1 MPEQYVIN
9 GTITPPEGFEHA
21 GIKVQAFDRDLPSLE
36 RRRGP
41 GPQML
46 GKEATTDAE
55 GRFQINYTLDQFR
68 SGEGIA
74 LFRRVHR
81 QNADLSFYVIDRS
94 GQELRIQRIEALN
107 REFGP
112 GENIFNAPA
121 ELEVSLFV
129 DGPPQAGESEYEQLI
144 ALIAPVVEDLPLID
158 LSDED
163 IVFLINELGLEQ
175 QPDDQQHIEWLRR
188 SSLLAQDTQV
198 PVEAFYGWG
207 RKDKPMVIAE
217 LAAVPLVDL
226 PKVLEKLASL
236 PEEELQRA
244 LLAAIEENI
253 IPASFRERV
262 DAIVRQFVRRGQVL
276 HSVVSQLLDEDTKE
290 PLADYTVTSFDKDAG
305 DENRGLD
312 ITDNEG
318 KFLFDFYVPR
328 EISPDAT
335 TRRFSFQVV
344 TPQGETV
351 PQGEPT
357 VVDLNRL
364 EGQIVSVKIKLP
376 RPQVP
381 PLEEQLQQAQIQ
393 APPELMEWLRG
404 QEIHTFA
411 DIRRRGGRIDS
422 ADLPQVDPAIVR
434 QLEALADLDR
444 VSSAVQVSKV
454 LLDRGYDSVLAIADA
469 PYTEFINV
477 VTDEQTTL
485 TALEVA
491 RLHVM
496 ATVQTNLLNNI
507 LAALAADTA
516 NGFNLSVQTDDV
528 GGVHQ

>member
-1 MPEQYVIN
+1 MSQTFIVTGSIEFS
-9 GTITPPEGFEHA
+9 GDRDLLLEGRVDA
-21 GIKVQAFDRDLPSLE
+21 YDRDLPSLE
-36 RRRGP
+36 RRGDT
-41 GPQML
+41 PQFL
-46 GKEATTDAE
+46 GQSLLEE
-55 GRFQINYTLDQFR
+55 GRRFKIEFTDEQFR
-68 SGEGIA
+68 RGEGKTGLLRRASKISPD
-74 LFRRVHR
+74 LHFRVFDGARR
-81 QNADLSFYVIDRS
+81 
-94 GQELRIQRIEALN
+94 ELTIIRMVAQN
-107 REFGP
+107 REYRP
-112 GENIFNAPA
+112 EQIIFNAPPN
-121 ELEVSLFV
+121 LEVEIKVELAPKT
-129 DGPPQAGESEYEQLI
+129 DDSEFEQLI
-144 ALIAPVVEDLPLID
+144 ALIAPVVEDLPLAE

-163 IVFLINELGLEQ
+163 VVFLTDELGLEQ
-175 QPDDQQHIEWLRR
+175 QRDTQQHIEWLRR
-188 SSLLAQDTQV
+188 CALLAQDTQL
-198 PVEAFYGWG
+198 PIEAFYGWG

-217 LAAVPLVDL
+217 LAAVPLADL
-226 PKVLEKLASL
+226 PKVLEKLISL
-236 PEEELQRA
+236 SAEELQTA
-244 LLAAIEENI
+244 LLAAVEENI

-262 DAIVRQFVRRGQVL
+262 EVIVRQLVRRDQVL
-276 HSVVSQLLDEDTKE
+276 HSVVAQLQDEETKE

-312 ITDNEG
+312 ITDNKG

-328 EISPDAT
+328 EISPDAA

-357 VVDLNRL
+357 VIDLNRL
-364 EGQIVSVKIKLP
+364 EGEIVPVKIKLP
-376 RPQVP
+376 KPQVP

-444 VSSAVQVSKV
+444 VSSAVQVNKV
-454 LLDRGYDSVLAIADA
+454 LLDKGYDSVLAIADA

-516 NGFNLSVQTDDV
+516 NGFNLSVQADDV